1 MNNYFICFVNS
12 ETKGIEIRLEYRYER
27 SFLYSMI
34 KMKKKNSEHFSK
46 FFNMHVYYYFSLR
59 VSYFFLC
66 VCVCVYHYFLFFT
79 KIHIFFNFPQYNS
92 KIVPFNERS
101 CYPKG
106 TVLYYTKFIIVLFQ
120 ITPYILFSSF
130 P

>member
-59 VSYFFLC
+59 VSYFFYVC
-66 VCVCVYHYFLFFT
+66 VCVCIITFCSSRRFIYFSIFHNIIQKLFLLM
-79 KIHIFFNFPQYNS
+79 NA
-92 KIVPFNERS
+92 RA
-101 CYPKG
+101 
-106 TVLYYTKFIIVLFQ
+106 
-120 ITPYILFSSF
+120 ILKAQCSTIPNLSSSYF
-130 P
+130 K